1 MLSECKSVLVPFYVS
16 ELNYFLQV
24 EKDPKPVA
32 EILMEIMTTMHCDR
46 KLVSLQELFALDTFM
61 IKNYWNYRS
70 CALFNGILVV
80 PGSL

>member
-1 MLSECKSVLVPFYVS
+1 MLSECKSVLIPFYVS

-46 KLVSLQELFALDTFM
+46 KLVSLQELFTLDAFM
-61 IKNYWNYRS
+61 ITKMI
-70 CALFNGILVV
+70 GIMDRAV
-80 PGSL
+80 PINREHS